1 MWLPFLH
8 DYSRLLSLLRRRRPC
23 HHLLTTRHTITSS
36 TGITITHDMMTHC
49 IILCTSQAPPTAA
62 APPVAPPSPPPSP
75 SGIISMLS
83 DCYVYIQKRLLFSPA
98 ISIAWVALLKK
109 ITQVIL
115 LHVTISKVDFE
126 NKFIIGTEYCREQ
139 GWSSGSSIRF
149 LMSSRLWD
157 TLIPWLHAS
166 RHSCSGSCVWLPW
179 HGVTDTV
186 YSW

>member
-1 MWLPFLH
+1 MRDTHSHTHTHVVVYKVATHWQYTGYCAIMWLPFLH

-83 DCYVYIQKRLLFSPA
+83 DCYVYIQKRLLFPPMIFNSMSCSSQKSYRSNFAPR
-98 ISIAWVALLKK
+98 
-109 ITQVIL
+109 
-115 LHVTISKVDFE
+115 
-126 NKFIIGTEYCREQ
+126 NCNQ
-139 GWSSGSSIRF
+139 GWF
-149 LMSSRLWD
+149 WK
-157 TLIPWLHAS
+157 
-166 RHSCSGSCVWLPW
+166 
-179 HGVTDTV
+179 
-186 YSW
+186 